1 MVSSLKAGEVVKD
14 LEFQALEV
22 ASEEMYPSSKQW
34 HLALM
39 AISPCILTV
48 VALNRVKELICPFA
62 IDVTVGLEEGV
73 QLQKYLN
80 HIPFIASMVTKS
92 IKSWAELI

>member
-1 MVSSLKAGEVVKD
+1 
-14 LEFQALEV
+14 
-22 ASEEMYPSSKQW
+22 
-34 HLALM
+34 M

-62 IDVTVGLEEGV
+62 IDVTVALEEGV

-92 IKSWAELI
+92 IKNSSGAYLDALAE

>member
-1 MVSSLKAGEVVKD
+1 
-14 LEFQALEV
+14 
-22 ASEEMYPSSKQW
+22 
-34 HLALM
+34 M
-39 AISPCILTV
+39 AISLSILTV

-62 IDVTVGLEEGV
+62 IDVTVALEEGV

-92 IKSWAELI
+92 IKS